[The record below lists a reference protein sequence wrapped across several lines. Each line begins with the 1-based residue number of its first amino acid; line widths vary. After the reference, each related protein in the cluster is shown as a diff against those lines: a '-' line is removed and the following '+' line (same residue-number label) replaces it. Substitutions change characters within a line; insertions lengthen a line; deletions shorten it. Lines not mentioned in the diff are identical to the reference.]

1 MKPLS
6 TLLLCAGLPVLA
18 QAPASPLS
26 VQTDAF
32 SATLYGL
39 LDAGVGYMPHSLNWD
54 ATLPPSTAPAAL
66 TGRKKV
72 LGMFAGGVSQSRWG
86 IRASADLGGGW
97 KAIAHLEACLVG
109 TTGVVGNSALGLA
122 TNTPA
127 GPNWAGDSAVNNQL
141 FSRACYGGVSS
152 DRYGTLTFGRNIS
165 LMMELAVAYDPLGA
179 AQLFSPLGFSGT
191 YGGGGATENSR
202 VDNSL
207 KYKIKVGAFSSGALY
222 KFGNVAGAMGAQSG
236 VQAQAGWERGAL
248 GVQFSYQGCKDA
260 FSLGSPNGTTQ
271 PLGTVVATAFDT
283 EAWMATF
290 KAGVGPVT
298 LKAGYQHLTYTN
310 PSHPV
315 EDQALTSLFGV
326 PIARPVNVTR
336 YATGAK
342 QVDVVWLGGAW
353 DVTPKLAVQAGYYHV
368 RQNDYSG
375 GTATASAKSG
385 TSRFASLLVDYRI
398 TKRFDVYGGHM
409 GNEAAGGMA
418 IPGYFAS
425 NGLTGV
431 GFRFSF

>member
-1 MKPLS
+1 MN
-6 TLLLCAGLPVLA
+6 
-18 QAPASPLS
+18 
-26 VQTDAF
+26 TDAF
-32 SATLYGL
+32 SATVYGL

-66 TGRKKV
+66 TGRKRV
-72 LGMFAGGVSQSRWG
+72 LGMFAGGISQSRWG

-109 TTGVVGNSALGLA
+109 TTGVVGNSAQGLA
-122 TNTPA
+122 TNKA
-127 GPNWAGDSAVNNQL
+127 VGSNWAGDSAVNNQL

-152 DRYGTLTFGRNIS
+152 ERYGTLTFGRNIS
-165 LMMELAVAYDPLGA
+165 LMMENAVAYDPLGA

-202 VDNSL
+202 VDSSL
-207 KYKIKVGAFSSGALY
+207 KYKVKVGAFNAGAVY
-222 KFGNVAGAMGAQSG
+222 KFGNVAGATGAQSG
-236 VQAQAGWERGAL
+236 VQAQAGYERGAF
-248 GVQFSYQGCKDA
+248 GVQVSYQGYKDA
-260 FSLGSPNGTTQ
+260 FALSGPNGTTQ

-283 EAWMATF
+283 DAWMANV

-298 LKAGYQHLTYTN
+298 LKAGYQHLEYTN

-315 EDQALTSLFGV
+315 EDQAIDNLFSV
-326 PIARPVNVTR
+326 PIAKPVNVTR
-336 YATGAK
+336 YSTGTK
-342 QVDVVWLGGAW
+342 KLDVLWVGGAW
-353 DVTPKLAVQAGYYHV
+353 DATAKLSVQAGYYHV

-385 TSRFASLLVDYRI
+385 TSKFMSLLVDYRI
-398 TKRFDVYGGHM
+398 TKRFDVYAGHM

-418 IPGYFAS
+418 IPGYFAT
-425 NGLTGV
+425 NGLTGM
-431 GFRFSF
+431 GFRFAF